1 MPLKNQDHDCQC
13 LRAFSVL
20 SHLPTRTPFG
30 YEYSGV
36 FSLWL
41 KVFWFSVLWHDDRL
55 VSRLMQDKVNFSSN
69 HALVKFRLFVICS
82 VICSVLFSFVQFY
95 SVLFSCSVYCHLF
108 ICSTLLGRSID

>member
-36 FSLWL
+36 FGLWL

-55 VSRLMQDKVNFSSN
+55 VSRLMQDKVNFSFY
-69 HALVKFRLFVICS
+69 HALVKFRLVVICS
-82 VICSVLFSFVQFY
+82 VICSVLFSFVQ
-95 SVLFSCSVYCHLF
+95 LFVQFCSVYCHLF